1 MKAVIRRYLNEI
13 VSIATLALMSV
24 ALVAGQTDTAAR
36 ASVLALDVNITEL
49 TRLNLEQDTLEAIRE
64 ILDGQLGRGE

>member
-24 ALVAGQTDTAAR
+24 ALVAGQTDTAAK
-36 ASVLALDVNITEL
+36 AAVLALDVNVAEL
-49 TRLNLEQDTLEAIRE
+49 ARLNLEQDTLEAIRA
-64 ILDGQLGRGE
+64 ILESQVGRAE